1 MIAGQPEPWATLP
14 ASGEGEKLLPHLWGT
29 SPPGAGLNSAQRWP
43 EGRRAGCPEYG
54 WEGETTPAVSLD
66 AGGKSR
72 LRWGAGARRLFPSP
86 TLPTNGEGESGGSSP
101 SWGGRLRWVLPHTHG
116 VIAPPPLVG
125 EVG

>member
-14 ASGEGEKLLPHLWGT
+14 ASEEGEKLLPHLWGT

-66 AGGKSR
+66 AWGEKSSEVGRGCPAPFPPPPPPPPGGGVR
-72 LRWGAGARRLFPSP
+72 
-86 TLPTNGEGESGGSSP
+86 GS
-101 SWGGRLRWVLPHTHG
+101 
-116 VIAPPPLVG
+116 APPPRGGG
-125 EVG
+125 EGGGGSPAGGP